1 MFAYNSNCPVWLY
14 DYMLKQEENNSL
26 ITRYLVA
33 STDIYSSIIEPY
45 IDDLISI
52 TDISDIHKIFL
63 SYWRPGFTIT
73 LFSKSNIPTI
83 SLLRIVEQS
92 DTNTQVAY
100 AKSIKA
106 MPLLSTLEYD
116 KKSFEYRWM
125 KMALSNDTA
134 VSHARSIITINGKS
148 LSEYNLKDDFQ

>member
-26 ITRYLVA
+26 ITRYLVV

-52 TDISDIHKIFL
+52 TDISDIHKTFL

-125 KMALSNDTA
+125 
-134 VSHARSIITINGKS
+134 
-148 LSEYNLKDDFQ
+148 

>member
-26 ITRYLVA
+26 ITRYLVV

-52 TDISDIHKIFL
+52 TDISDVHKTFL

-92 DTNTQVAY
+92 DTNTQVHMQRA
-100 AKSIKA
+100 
-106 MPLLSTLEYD
+106 
-116 KKSFEYRWM
+116 
-125 KMALSNDTA
+125 
-134 VSHARSIITINGKS
+134 
-148 LSEYNLKDDFQ
+148 